1 MAQCKLM
8 DKKELVRLNNGKRVR
23 FEIQDHL
30 CTRVRKNKTYFTMYY
45 HVEGKKHEREMIL
58 GEFPNMVLSKA
69 NLLARKYNA
78 MLNEGKD
85 PLDVCR
91 CTPIKENK
99 KKDKK
104 KEEPKQQSL
113 FTIPLEP
120 INNTLM
126 TKKKTY
132 SIQFKSKAEYN
143 HVLALVST
151 IEKTAEDLS
160 LYMSELRKL
169 INK

>member
-8 DKKELVRLNNGKRVR
+8 NRKELIRLNNGKRVR
-23 FEIQDHL
+23 FEIQEHL
-30 CTRVRKNKTYFTMYY
+30 CTRVRKDKIYFTMYY
-45 HVEGKKHEREMIL
+45 HVDGKKHEREMIL

-69 NLLARKYNA
+69 NQLVRKYNA

-85 PLDVCR
+85 PLEACR
-91 CTPIKENK
+91 CMHVKENK

-120 INNTLM
+120 INKALLA
-126 TKKKTY
+126 KKKTY
-132 SIQFKSKAEYN
+132 SIQFKSKAEYD
-143 HVLALVST
+143 HTLALIST
-151 IEKTAEDLS
+151 IEKAAEDLS

-169 INK
+169 ISK